1 MGNDASCTRHD
12 GNICSCIR
20 AQDKVKAERY
30 QGSRVP
36 RLHPPA
42 TRRMATRMRTTKRRS
57 RRPRTTT
64 TRRMPL
70 CTSTTGTSA
79 ATSATGS
86 VRRHKGRAVAAAG
99 RGARPSRRRRR
110 CPRSRG
116 RRWAAGSSRP
126 STCAQCT
133 SNTIICML
141 QHKARMRLQYGRIQP
156 YCLYA
161 RDAHDIWTCTAHESC
176 GPV

>member
-1 MGNDASCTRHD
+1 M
-12 GNICSCIR
+12 
-20 AQDKVKAERY
+20 
-30 QGSRVP
+30 
-36 RLHPPA
+36 PPA
-42 TRRMATRMRTTKRRS
+42 QGLMATYLMHCDRTRPRPNARGSGIAAHPTAMRRTEKSLTTRKRTS
-57 RRPRTTT
+57 RRPRATTT
-64 TRRMPL
+64 TR
-70 CTSTTGTSA
+70 TTQRCTSA